1 MRLEPFELERDQCR
15 HEHGVDFNLSE
26 SGVHPLTL
34 GELLDPAE
42 LAGFR
47 LAYGQANGSQ
57 ELRERIA
64 GIYPGATAENVL
76 VTNGTAEANF
86 LAAWNLLEPGDEL
99 LYMVPNYL
107 QIQGLAR
114 GLGARVIPL
123 PLDPERGWQPDLA
136 VLERSLSPRTKM
148 IAVCNPNNPSGA
160 VLNPE
165 SRGAILRA
173 AERSGAW
180 LLADE
185 IYRGAEREGPETET
199 LWGRYERTL
208 ATAGMSKTYGAP
220 GLRVGWIV
228 GPPAKIEEL
237 WSYHDYTVIMI
248 SSLSDRLACRI
259 FERRA
264 EIMQRTRRFV
274 TAGYPLLERWL
285 AEHHRYFTLTP
296 SAAGAFAFP
305 RCHLNIGTREFGER
319 LRVAKSVLIVPG
331 AFFGCEGF
339 VRINAGAP
347 RAYLEA
353 GLARVSEFLGEI
365 VDKVKDR

>member
-1 MRLEPFELERDQCR
+1 MHLEPFELERDQSR
-15 HEHGVDFNLSE
+15 HEHTVAFNLAE
-26 SGVHPLTL
+26 SGVHPLAL
-34 GELLDPAE
+34 EELLDPAG
-42 LAGFR
+42 LAGCR
-47 LAYGQANGSQ
+47 LAYGQANGSP
-57 ELRERIA
+57 ELREHIA
-64 GIYPGATAENVL
+64 GIYPGAAADNVL

-86 LAAWNLLEPGDEL
+86 LAAWNLLEPGDEI

-107 QIQGLAR
+107 QIPGLAR
-114 GLGARVIPL
+114 GLGAKVIPL
-123 PLDPERGWQPDLA
+123 PLLAERGWQPDLEA
-136 VLERSLSPRTKM
+136 LERGLSPRTKM

-160 VLNPE
+160 VLTPE
-165 SRGAILRA
+165 SREAILGA
-173 AERSGAW
+173 AERTGAW

-185 IYRGAEREGPETET
+185 VYRGAEREGPETAT

-208 ATAGMSKTYGAP
+208 ATAGLSKAYGAP

-237 WSYHDYTVIMI
+237 WGYHDYTVIMI

-264 EIMQRTRRFV
+264 EVMQRTRRFV

-285 AEHHRYFTLTP
+285 AEHRRYFTLTP
-296 SAAGAFAFP
+296 STAGAFAFP
-305 RCHLNIGTREFGER
+305 RCHLPMGSREFGEQ

-331 AFFGCEGF
+331 AFFGSEGF

-347 RAYLEA
+347 APYLEA
-353 GLARVSEFLGEI
+353 GLARIAEFLGEI
-365 VDKVKDR
+365 VDKSND